1 MYIALILCVMC
12 VIPVIAGY
20 FKTTFPFFLEK
31 LREFTKERT
40 QDNVMGVNLNLVL
53 LELESRALEL
63 SHSE

>member
-1 MYIALILCVMC
+1 MYVALILRVMC

-40 QDNVMGVNLNLVL
+40 QDNVMGLNLVL